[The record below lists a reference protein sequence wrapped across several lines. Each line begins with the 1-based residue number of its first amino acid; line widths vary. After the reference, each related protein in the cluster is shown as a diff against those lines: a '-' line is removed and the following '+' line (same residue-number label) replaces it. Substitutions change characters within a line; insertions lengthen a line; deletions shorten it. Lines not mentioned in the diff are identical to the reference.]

1 MNQVVLIGRVA
12 TELRDLSGR
21 GAAFTIA
28 VDRELSKE
36 KAEEAKANGSPTA
49 DFITVTAWGR
59 LSNVCMQYL
68 HKGMRIAVSGRI
80 TTSAS
85 TKNGERRYY
94 TGVTAQRIVFLESAR
109 GGTEVRGGRVSE
121 RAESGR
127 ASSKPST
134 AEMDPYDLTMDDFP
148 F

>member
-68 HKGMRIAVSGRI
+68 HKGMRIAVEGRI
-80 TTSAS
+80 TTSVS

-94 TGVTAQRIVFLESAR
+94 TGVTAQRIEFLESAR

-134 AEMDPYDLTMDDFP
+134 VEMDPYDLTMDDFP